1 VKPTP
6 SWSPFSEG
14 AEEFLTVEDTD
25 FDPPSHEEVGTDVR
39 ALFLGAI
46 RMTLEMLLEEEIR
59 EMVGVGRWQKLG
71 ARRDRRNGTYLRGL
85 MTSMGH
91 LEVAVPRTRES
102 GSAGQVLGRYKR
114 RTSELDDAITSA
126 YVQGVSTRKMRK
138 VTDALMGEGVSRS
151 TVSRV
156 TKSLEERVEAL
167 RRQPLTQRFPY
178 LYLDA
183 TFLDARWART
193 VQNVSALVAYGV
205 GEDGHRHLL
214 AITIGPSES
223 QEAWADLLRQL
234 LERGLTGVQLV
245 IADGH
250 TGLAAAARQAL
261 PEAKLQRCTVHL
273 TRNVLAKAPWRLRS
287 RLAKETS
294 AIFEAPT
301 PKDAKARLEAL
312 KAGLGT
318 QVPEAME
325 CLDTGFAAATHFFA
339 FPRAHWKR
347 LRSTNGLERL
357 HGEVKRRIRSVGAF
371 PDRASALRLITAVAI
386 EVTDIWDDRRY
397 LDMSLLYS
405 TETRA
410 A

>member
-1 VKPTP
+1 
-6 SWSPFSEG
+6 
-14 AEEFLTVEDTD
+14 VEVTN
-25 FDPPSHEEVGTDVR
+25 FDPPSHEDVRTDLR

-46 RMTLEMLLEEEIR
+46 RMTLEMMLEEEVR
-59 EMVGVGRWQKLG
+59 ELVGAGRWQK
-71 ARRDRRNGTYLRGL
+71 AIERKDRRNGTYLRSL

-91 LEVAVPRTRES
+91 VDVAVPRTRES
-102 GSAGQVLGRYKR
+102 GSAGEVLGRYKR
-114 RTSELDDAITSA
+114 RTAELDDAITSA
-126 YVQGVSTRKMRK
+126 YVQGVSTRKMGK
-138 VTDALMGEGVSRS
+138 VTQALMSEDVSRS

-167 RRQPLTQRFPY
+167 RNQPLTQRFPY

-183 TFLDARWART
+183 TFLDARWARA
-193 VQNVSALVAYGV
+193 VENVSALVAYGV

-223 QEAWADLLRQL
+223 QESWADLLRQL
-234 LERGLTGVQLV
+234 LDRGLTGVKLV

-250 TGLAAAARQAL
+250 AGLAAAARQAL
-261 PEAKLQRCTVHL
+261 PEAQLQRCTVHI
-273 TRNVLAKAPWRLRS
+273 TRNVLAKAPWRLRG

-301 PKDAKARLEAL
+301 PKEARARLEAL
-312 KAGLGT
+312 KAGLGK

-325 CLDTGFAAATHFFA
+325 CLDDGFAAATQFFA
-339 FPRAHWKR
+339 FPKAHWKR

-371 PDRASALRLITAVAI
+371 PDRASALRLITAVAL
-386 EVTDIWDDRRY
+386 EVTGVWDDRRY
-397 LDMSLLYS
+397 LDMSLLS
-405 TETRA
+405 SPKTKA